1 MMIKLIMLKECVTT
15 AITNMA
21 VLKSHGIVLIINFML
36 QVCVKIVTLI
46 TTIVKSGK
54 KNNFKKMIIKKLK
67 IKVFKRMKILKIL
80 KIITND
86 LKIYDTLFF
95 HII

>member
-1 MMIKLIMLKECVTT
+1 MIKLIMLKECAAT

-21 VLKSHGIVLIINFML
+21 VLKSHGIVLMINFML
-36 QVCVKIVTLI
+36 QVCAKIVILI

-54 KNNFKKMIIKKLK
+54 KNNVKKMIIKKLK
-67 IKVFKRMKILKIL
+67 IKVFKKMKTL

-86 LKIYDTLFF
+86 LNIYDMLFF

>member
-1 MMIKLIMLKECVTT
+1 MIKLIMLKECVTT

-67 IKVFKRMKILKIL
+67 IKVFKRMKILKI
-80 KIITND
+80 ITND
-86 LKIYDTLFF
+86 LNIYDTLFF

>member
-1 MMIKLIMLKECVTT
+1 MIKLIMLKECVTT

-21 VLKSHGIVLIINFML
+21 VLKSHGIVLMINFML

-46 TTIVKSGK
+46 TTIVKSDK

-67 IKVFKRMKILKIL
+67 IKVFKRMKILKI
-80 KIITND
+80 ITND
-86 LKIYDTLFF
+86 LNIYDMLFF

>member
-1 MMIKLIMLKECVTT
+1 MLKECAAT

-21 VLKSHGIVLIINFML
+21 VLKSHGIVLMINFML
-36 QVCVKIVTLI
+36 QVCAKIVILI

-54 KNNFKKMIIKKLK
+54 KNNVKKMIIKKLK
-67 IKVFKRMKILKIL
+67 IKVFKKMKTL

-86 LKIYDTLFF
+86 LNIYDMLFF

>member
-1 MMIKLIMLKECVTT
+1 MMIKLIMLKECAAT

-21 VLKSHGIVLIINFML
+21 VLKSHGIVLMINFML
-36 QVCVKIVTLI
+36 QVCAKIVILI

-54 KNNFKKMIIKKLK
+54 KNNVKKMIIKKLK
-67 IKVFKRMKILKIL
+67 IKVFKKMKTL

-86 LKIYDTLFF
+86 LNIYDMLFF